1 MQPGD
6 VILKFNGETIKRWSD
21 LPRIVG
27 ETKPGTSADLEV
39 WRKDKTITLPVKV
52 GEIPAEKGGGARR
65 ARRLPDVTNALGLG
79 VVDVPAEVQRK
90 LRIKGGVQVKIA
102 EGTAAKAGL
111 QEGDIVLALNDT
123 DVTGA
128 KQFGELVAK
137 LDKGARWACWSVA
150 ASRRS
155 GWRCPRPNKVQDR
168 LKCLVAARGA
178 HGAPRFARASRPRA
192 HLVSRAYSGGGV
204 FRPGAER
211 SVPSVPSL

>member
-1 MQPGD
+1 M
-6 VILKFNGETIKRWSD
+6 
-21 LPRIVG
+21 
-27 ETKPGTSADLEV
+27 
-39 WRKDKTITLPVKV
+39 
-52 GEIPAEKGGGARR
+52 
-65 ARRLPDVTNALGLG
+65 TNALGLG

-137 LDKGARWACWSVA
+137 LDKGRAVGLLV
-150 ASRRS
+150 RR
-155 GWRCPRPNKVQDR
+155 GEQTQWWRCPRPNKVQDR

-178 HGAPRFARASRPRA
+178 HGASFCQGQPPQGASRQPC
-192 HLVSRAYSGGGV
+192 V
-204 FRPGAER
+204 FRRRCLPAR
-211 SVPSVPSL
+211 R

>member
-1 MQPGD
+1 M
-6 VILKFNGETIKRWSD
+6 
-21 LPRIVG
+21 
-27 ETKPGTSADLEV
+27 
-39 WRKDKTITLPVKV
+39 
-52 GEIPAEKGGGARR
+52 
-65 ARRLPDVTNALGLG
+65 TNALGLG

-150 ASRRS
+150 ASRR
-155 GWRCPRPNKVQDR
+155 R
-168 LKCLVAARGA
+168 VAV
-178 HGAPRFARASRPRA
+178 PASK
-192 HLVSRAYSGGGV
+192 
-204 FRPGAER
+204 
-211 SVPSVPSL
+211 